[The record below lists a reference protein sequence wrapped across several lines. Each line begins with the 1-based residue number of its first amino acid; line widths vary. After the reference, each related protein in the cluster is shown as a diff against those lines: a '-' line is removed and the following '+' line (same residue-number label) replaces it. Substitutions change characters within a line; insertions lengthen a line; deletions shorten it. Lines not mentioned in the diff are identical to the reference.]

1 MNKLFI
7 TVLVVLAFLGCQK
20 SYWNQTDQITFNQ
33 DCREAGYTKISCDCV
48 VLCLQN
54 EYLNY
59 EAALNKILS
68 EELSEELNLCIQKC
82 NDNY

>member
-7 TVLVVLAFLGCQK
+7 MVLVVLAFLGCQK

-68 EELSEELNLCIQKC
+68 KELSEELNLCIQKC